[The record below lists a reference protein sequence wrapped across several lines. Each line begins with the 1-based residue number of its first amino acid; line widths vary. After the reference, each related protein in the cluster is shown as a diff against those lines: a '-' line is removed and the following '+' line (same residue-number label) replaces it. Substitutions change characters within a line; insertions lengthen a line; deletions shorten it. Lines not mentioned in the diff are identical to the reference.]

1 MTLVHLNESTG
12 EMEPVVSDTP
22 MEQVSQFTEWADALM
37 GVVESRKLYIE
48 PKRTGKKYLMVEAWE
63 LIGAFAGLRA
73 EVESVE
79 PQRSEDG
86 TIMAYKAKVV
96 LVNIKTREIGGG
108 GIALCGMDESVVQ
121 GQKTNGAKHNACM
134 SMAQTRAT
142 SKAYRMNYS
151 HVVVLGGYQPTPA
164 EEMVD
169 LKEETE
175 SEVTVNEE
183 AEHWCK
189 IHGVKMYWSDNQKA
203 SGFPPSHREGNGYC
217 TGEE

>member
-1 MTLVHLNESTG
+1 MTLANIDESTG
-12 EMEPVVSDTP
+12 EITTVVSDTP
-22 MEQVSQFTEWADALM
+22 IEQVAQFTEWADALM
-37 GVVESRKLYIE
+37 GVVESRKLYID

-142 SKAYRMNYS
+142 SKAYSMNYS

-189 IHGVKMYWSDNQKA
+189 IHGAKMFWSDKQQA

-217 TGEE
+217 SGEE